1 MNLYDISATSPLNW
15 RVYHSTTWAYEGLR
29 CLNADREFTSER
41 WRRQLLR
48 VAEHHFFVQS
58 FVQRPERQVVVVLQ
72 ESHP

>member
-1 MNLYDISATSPLNW
+1 
-15 RVYHSTTWAYEGLR
+15 
-29 CLNADREFTSER
+29 
-41 WRRQLLR
+41 